1 MAQKEINVNI
11 KLQSKTDVQ
20 KQLDNIIKS
29 LNNNNSIKL
38 NVDLKDIKK
47 DFVSFQSMLNDISK
61 NIQNVFKQNN
71 FNGTANGIKNATKS
85 AAQLVNVIGK
95 SLNIG
100 DGTKAFSELQKR
112 ANEIRKTVDSMAK
125 INFNT
130 TKNGNIKDATISYT
144 NNMGK
149 AVTETMKW
157 KQVLDTTSG
166 VVKRVFTT
174 TNVKVS
180 ENIQSINNLS
190 QKINSLK
197 QNLGNKLNILSSN
210 NLIDNNVISSLQ
222 NRLNSLNTKTPK
234 SEIESLKLAINNLSS
249 SESSI
254 VRIQNKITQ
263 METNLSNL
271 KKVYANTFSNS
282 NNTSSIQTYEKELN
296 NLKNILNNLKSGQ
309 SINKNSISGSLN
321 QATNASRN
329 LSNSLKQNNT
339 LLNQGNIN
347 AKSLGNSLKQGLL
360 NAGLYMTTYQAVRKI
375 IDLFKDASNYL
386 QEVDKYKTNI
396 QMITNSNANQVE
408 NMINSYKNL
417 TEELHATNT
426 EMLSGIEEYSR
437 AGYSEEMTRGMLANS
452 VRGSKLANQ
461 SVEETSNQLIAI
473 RNAYD
478 MTTEQVEEV
487 TDALATMDATAS
499 TTFSEIAKAMQ
510 NTSYSAQMMGTDF
523 KDLISYITVASE
535 ATRKEPSE
543 IGNSLKSIYSRYA
556 NIKLGNLDDEGKS
569 INDTEKALSRI
580 GIKIRDTKDQFRD
593 FDDVLKEFMQKV
605 KEGSISQI
613 DMLAGVQALGGT
625 RQKETLLAIINNM
638 DRLNELQQAINE
650 SSGSTKKKFNEMY
663 SKSDEAKINDLKRAL
678 QDFYSNILDN
688 DTLKNGIDLLT
699 KFINTFGDLPT
710 IVTITTAAIVLFK
723 KKAISGMLLNLNNFI
738 TSTVSLISKQGLLTT
753 SINGTKSAFMN
764 FNLVLSSNPLGVL
777 AVAMIG
783 LTTIFSTL
791 KSKIKETE
799 EEVSNFNNEYI
810 ETLSNNETQ
819 KPKQAQE
826 LFNNYKQLSNELKT
840 LKSGTDEYKSKEEE
854 LKSIQEQLIEI
865 YPEINNLLNDNKNTK
880 KKSIEKTQELINKE
894 NELQRIKA
902 KEVLEK
908 NDIDSYSDFEK
919 LIKEYKAYSDEVEK
933 LTELSDKGKKTATIN
948 TANSGKSKVD
958 IDTRLTSSS
967 EYVQKLQE
975 QIEAIGGAYIA
986 LEKEGTIYEGIAD
999 KTRNTLNRLGISFD
1013 NTTNSTINYTDEIE
1027 NAGNETEETK
1037 NKLEDL
1043 IDTFSNAN
1051 DTIGLIQ
1058 DTLKEYNENGVL
1070 SGETI
1075 SKILSSG
1082 DNQLIA
1088 WLGQSNNFQERGN
1101 ELLSQYINLRQE
1113 AYENT
1118 IKQANEEI
1126 NAAQEV
1132 TNENANAYNVDTN
1145 NKIKS
1150 EEAKQ
1155 KATNQS
1161 SENQKKAT
1169 VNVTNKNASV
1179 IKTDTENL
1187 MNALNSKLSMTESFI
1202 NGSGHAYAQLADK
1215 QGQLYKDDY
1224 DNYEQMT
1231 EKKWELMKDYLAKDY
1246 KNQYEQYVLAQ
1257 KIKDP
1262 NWQPGYNTG
1271 ADIQAEWT
1279 PIYNDLNKSNNLNIA
1294 PITYDPIKIGDVKN
1308 DSSSSSSKNDYSV
1321 DNLEDLYDRYL
1332 KINTA
1337 INILTGNLDIL
1348 KEKQDNLVGSK
1359 YLKSL
1364 QEEINYYKDEQALI
1378 KQKIAE
1384 ESKERWDLRVKL
1396 DSAGFKFDDNDI
1408 NSQIL
1413 NYESQLKALTNAANA
1428 MADGDEKSA
1437 EAKKKAQERVK
1448 DLNEAIKDYN
1458 TLIGQTIPA
1467 TQKEWESLNNSIKS
1481 VYETMSNLVA
1491 DGESKMY
1498 DIYKY
1503 YADKRTNEIEEQE
1516 NLVNSLYSKETE
1528 QEDLASKQS
1537 ELAKIKE
1544 QMNLYELDNSTNG
1557 QAKLK
1562 ELQEQYDELLKEM
1575 NTTIKDNQY
1584 EGVKQKMED
1593 EKQAIEDSLKPE
1605 NINKLIN
1612 DGLVN
1617 GFIKIGNQTIQLND
1631 AINDMTSNTTIGFQN
1646 MIKEANEYNNALK
1659 NAQATLKDIG
1669 ISSINSNLGYDTS
1682 AMTKATT
1689 NNNYTNTYNI
1699 NVEASGLDEQTVSKM
1714 ILDEIKEYDKTWK

>member
-1 MAQKEINVNI
+1 MQIKSVAEDAGVNDEDMSKAQKALDRLDIDIEKSTGDLKPLNEI
-11 KLQSKTDVQ
+11 LQEVASKWGQMTDVE
-20 KQLDNIIKS
+20 KQYTSEMLAGNRQRSIFVALMEGMTEQQELYNSALESNGALEQANEVKAKSIEGLMNTFKDETNVMWSKIIS
-29 LNNNNSIKL
+29 SDMIKEVISGMTTL
-38 NVDLKDIKK
+38 VGT
-47 DFVSFQSMLNDISK
+47 VSTAIDSFGGLTT
-61 NIQNVFKQNN
+61 VVGLL
-71 FNGTANGIKNATKS
+71 GTAIA
-85 AAQLVNVIGK
+85 LVK
-95 SLNIG
+95 
-100 DGTKAFSELQKR
+100 
-112 ANEIRKTVDSMAK
+112 
-125 INFNT
+125 
-130 TKNGNIKDATISYT
+130 
-144 NNMGK
+144 GK
-149 AVTETMKW
+149 AITEFITTLYGCVQGESILTVTT
-157 KQVLDTTSG
+157 VG
-166 VVKRVFTT
+166 
-174 TNVKVS
+174 
-180 ENIQSINNLS
+180 
-190 QKINSLK
+190 LK
-197 QNLGNKLNILSSN
+197 TAFDK
-210 NLIDNNVISSLQ
+210 
-222 NRLNSLNTKTPK
+222 
-234 SEIESLKLAINNLSS
+234 LKLAFISNPIGVVMTALTALAGAMSY
-249 SESSI
+249 
-254 VRIQNKITQ
+254 VRQKTEQAEEELYNFNQSFNEDYGSKIG
-263 METNLSNL
+263 
-271 KKVYANTFSNS
+271 
-282 NNTSSIQTYEKELN
+282 NTSN
-296 NLKNILNNLKSGQ
+296 
-309 SINKNSISGSLN
+309 
-321 QATNASRN
+321 
-329 LSNSLKQNNT
+329 
-339 LLNQGNIN
+339 
-347 AKSLGNSLKQGLL
+347 
-360 NAGLYMTTYQAVRKI
+360 
-375 IDLFKDASNYL
+375 
-386 QEVDKYKTNI
+386 
-396 QMITNSNANQVE
+396 
-408 NMINSYKNL
+408 
-417 TEELHATNT
+417 
-426 EMLSGIEEYSR
+426 
-437 AGYSEEMTRGMLANS
+437 
-452 VRGSKLANQ
+452 
-461 SVEETSNQLIAI
+461 
-473 RNAYD
+473 
-478 MTTEQVEEV
+478 
-487 TDALATMDATAS
+487 
-499 TTFSEIAKAMQ
+499 
-510 NTSYSAQMMGTDF
+510 
-523 KDLISYITVASE
+523 
-535 ATRKEPSE
+535 
-543 IGNSLKSIYSRYA
+543 
-556 NIKLGNLDDEGKS
+556 
-569 INDTEKALSRI
+569 
-580 GIKIRDTKDQFRD
+580 
-593 FDDVLKEFMQKV
+593 
-605 KEGSISQI
+605 
-613 DMLAGVQALGGT
+613 
-625 RQKETLLAIINNM
+625 
-638 DRLNELQQAINE
+638 
-650 SSGSTKKKFNEMY
+650 
-663 SKSDEAKINDLKRAL
+663 
-678 QDFYSNILDN
+678 
-688 DTLKNGIDLLT
+688 
-699 KFINTFGDLPT
+699 
-710 IVTITTAAIVLFK
+710 
-723 KKAISGMLLNLNNFI
+723 
-738 TSTVSLISKQGLLTT
+738 
-753 SINGTKSAFMN
+753 
-764 FNLVLSSNPLGVL
+764 
-777 AVAMIG
+777 
-783 LTTIFSTL
+783 
-791 KSKIKETE
+791 
-799 EEVSNFNNEYI
+799 
-810 ETLSNNETQ
+810 
-819 KPKQAQE
+819 AQE

-880 KKSIEKTQELINKE
+880 EKSIEKTQELINKE

-958 IDTRLTSSS
+958 VDTRLTSSS

-999 KTRNTLNRLGISFD
+999 KTRNTLNKLGISFD

-1027 NAGNETEETK
+1027 NAGNETEEAK

-1294 PITYDPIKIGDVKN
+1294 PITYDPVKIGEVKN
-1308 DSSSSSSKNDYSV
+1308 DSSSSSSKYDV
-1321 DNLEDLYDRYL
+1321 DDLEDLYDRYL

-1481 VYETMSNLVA
+1481 VYETMSDLVT

>member
-1 MAQKEINVNI
+1 MAQKNVIIGI
-11 KLQSKTDVQ
+11 KIQGKSAAK
-20 KQLDNIIKS
+20 KQLDNIIKE
-29 LNNNNSIKL
+29 LNNN
-38 NVDLKDIKK
+38 
-47 DFVSFQSMLNDISK
+47 
-61 NIQNVFKQNN
+61 
-71 FNGTANGIKNATKS
+71 
-85 AAQLVNVIGK
+85 
-95 SLNIG
+95 
-100 DGTKAFSELQKR
+100 
-112 ANEIRKTVDSMAK
+112 
-125 INFNT
+125 
-130 TKNGNIKDATISYT
+130 
-144 NNMGK
+144 
-149 AVTETMKW
+149 
-157 KQVLDTTSG
+157 
-166 VVKRVFTT
+166 
-174 TNVKVS
+174 KV
-180 ENIQSINNLS
+180 
-190 QKINSLK
+190 
-197 QNLGNKLNILSSN
+197 KLNIDNKSFNGSLSQFNKTLSSMN
-210 NLIDNNVISSLQ
+210 KN
-222 NRLNSLNTKTPK
+222 LNTT
-234 SEIESLKLAINNLSS
+234 L
-249 SESSI
+249 
-254 VRIQNKITQ
+254 
-263 METNLSNL
+263 
-271 KKVYANTFSNS
+271 
-282 NNTSSIQTYEKELN
+282 
-296 NLKNILNNLKSGQ
+296 G
-309 SINKNSISGSLN
+309 
-321 QATNASRN
+321 
-329 LSNSLKQNNT
+329 QNNT
-339 LLNQGNIN
+339 LLNQGIN
-347 AKSLGNSLKQGLL
+347 KSDTLGNSLKQGLF
-360 NAGLYMTTYQAVRKI
+360 NSGLYLSTYQMLRKI
-375 IDLFKDASNYL
+375 VNLFENAIDYTK
-386 QEVDKYKTNI
+386 EIDKYKTNI

-408 NMINSYKNL
+408 NMINSYKSL
-417 TEELHATNT
+417 TEKLHATNM

-437 AGYSEEMTRGMLANS
+437 AGYSEELTKGMLENS
-452 VRGSKLANQ
+452 IIGSKLSNQ
-461 SVEETSNQLIAI
+461 DVEETSKQLIAI
-473 RNAYD
+473 RNAYN
-478 MTTEQVEEV
+478 MTTEEVGKV
-487 TDALATMDATAS
+487 TDALSTMDSKAS
-499 TTFSEIAKAMQ
+499 TTFAEISEGMK
-510 NTSYSAQMMGTDF
+510 NTSYNAQLMGTSY

-535 ATRKEPSE
+535 ATRSQASK
-543 IGNSLKSIYSRYA
+543 IGNSLNSIYSRYS
-556 NIKLGNLDDEGKS
+556 NIKLGNLDDDGKS
-569 INDTEKALSRI
+569 INDTETALGRI
-580 GIKIRDTKDQFRD
+580 GIKIRDAKDQFRD
-593 FDDVLKEFMQKV
+593 FDDVLKEFMTKI
-605 KEGSISQI
+605 KNNELSQVDI
-613 DMLAGVQALGGT
+613 LAGVQALAGT
-625 RQKETLLAIINNM
+625 RNKQTLLAIINNM
-638 DRLNELQQAINE
+638 DRLNELQQEIGE
-650 SSGSTKKKFNEMY
+650 STGIAKQKFDEFYNN
-663 SKSDEAKINDLKRAL
+663 SLEAKTNDLKRAT
-678 QDFYSNILDN
+678 QDFYSDLVNSD
-688 DTLKNGIDLLT
+688 DLKKGIELLT
-699 KFINTFGDLPT
+699 KLIDTFGDLPT
-710 IVTITTAAIVLFK
+710 IVTLATSTIILFK
-723 KKAISGMLLNLNNFI
+723 REAINNLFIGMDKCIQKMFG
-738 TSTVSLISKQGLLTT
+738 LISSTTTLNDIFNKLTW
-753 SINGTKSAFMN
+753 N
-764 FNLVLSSNPLGVL
+764 
-777 AVAMIG
+777 
-783 LTTIFSTL
+783 TL
-791 KSKIKETE
+791 KNPVAFLAITMTTMATYFASVRNEVEKTE
-799 EEVSNFNNEYI
+799 EELSNFNKEYS
-810 ETLSNNETQ
+810 ETFQNPQ
-819 KPKQAQE
+819 QAQE
-826 LFNNYKQLSNELKT
+826 LLDNYKSLSDELDS
-840 LKSGTDEYKSKEEE
+840 LGENTDEYKSKEKE
-854 LKSIQEQLIEI
+854 LKGIQEQLASI
-865 YPEINNLLNDNKNTK
+865 YPEINNLLNDNNNNKNTN
-880 KKSIEKTQELINKE
+880 IQKTQELIDKE
-894 NELQRIKA
+894 KELQRIKA

-919 LIKEYKAYSDEVEK
+919 LIKEYKAYSDEVAQ
-933 LTELSDKGKKTATIN
+933 LTILSDKGIKNGKIDSKIVGDN
-948 TANSGKSKVD
+948 TRVD
-958 IDTRLTSSS
+958 VDGRLKSSS

-1027 NAGNETEETK
+1027 NAGNETEEAK

-1070 SGETI
+1070 SGDTVA
-1075 SKILSSG
+1075 KILDSG

-1337 INILTGNLDIL
+1337 INRLTGNLDIL

-1467 TQKEWESLNNSIKS
+1467 TQKEWEALNNSIKS

-1612 DGLVN
+1612 DGLTN

-1646 MIKEANEYNNALK
+1646 IIKEVNEYNSVLDNTR
-1659 NAQATLKDIG
+1659 ATLKDIG

>member
-1 MAQKEINVNI
+1 MQIKSVAEDAGVNDEDMSKAQKA
-11 KLQSKTDVQ
+11 
-20 KQLDNIIKS
+20 LDRLDIDIEKS
-29 LNNNNSIKL
+29 TG
-38 NVDLKDIKK
+38 DLKP
-47 DFVSFQSMLNDISK
+47 L
-61 NIQNVFKQNN
+61 
-71 FNGTANGIKNATKS
+71 
-85 AAQLVNVIGK
+85 
-95 SLNIG
+95 
-100 DGTKAFSELQKR
+100 
-112 ANEIRKTVDSMAK
+112 NEI
-125 INFNT
+125 
-130 TKNGNIKDATISYT
+130 
-144 NNMGK
+144 
-149 AVTETMKW
+149 
-157 KQVLDTTSG
+157 
-166 VVKRVFTT
+166 
-174 TNVKVS
+174 
-180 ENIQSINNLS
+180 
-190 QKINSLK
+190 
-197 QNLGNKLNILSSN
+197 
-210 NLIDNNVISSLQ
+210 
-222 NRLNSLNTKTPK
+222 
-234 SEIESLKLAINNLSS
+234 
-249 SESSI
+249 
-254 VRIQNKITQ
+254 
-263 METNLSNL
+263 
-271 KKVYANTFSNS
+271 
-282 NNTSSIQTYEKELN
+282 
-296 NLKNILNNLKSGQ
+296 
-309 SINKNSISGSLN
+309 
-321 QATNASRN
+321 
-329 LSNSLKQNNT
+329 
-339 LLNQGNIN
+339 
-347 AKSLGNSLKQGLL
+347 
-360 NAGLYMTTYQAVRKI
+360 
-375 IDLFKDASNYL
+375 L
-386 QEVDKYKTNI
+386 QEVASKWGSMTD
-396 QMITNSNANQVE
+396 VE
-408 NMINSYKNL
+408 KQY
-417 TEELHATNT
+417 T
-426 EMLSGIEEYSR
+426 
-437 AGYSEEMTRGMLANS
+437 SE
-452 VRGSKLANQ
+452 
-461 SVEETSNQLIAI
+461 
-473 RNAYD
+473 
-478 MTTEQVEEV
+478 
-487 TDALATMDATAS
+487 
-499 TTFSEIAKAMQ
+499 
-510 NTSYSAQMMGTDF
+510 
-523 KDLISYITVASE
+523 
-535 ATRKEPSE
+535 
-543 IGNSLKSIYSRYA
+543 
-556 NIKLGNLDDEGKS
+556 
-569 INDTEKALSRI
+569 
-580 GIKIRDTKDQFRD
+580 
-593 FDDVLKEFMQKV
+593 
-605 KEGSISQI
+605 
-613 DMLAGVQALGGT
+613 MLAGNRQRSIFVALMAGMTEQQELYNSALESEGALEKANDVKAKSIEGLMNT
-625 RQKETLLAIINNM
+625 FKDETNVMWSKIIN
-638 DRLNELQQAINE
+638 
-650 SSGSTKKKFNEMY
+650 
-663 SKSDEAKINDLKRAL
+663 SDMIKD
-678 QDFYSNILDN
+678 
-688 DTLKNGIDLLT
+688 
-699 KFINTFGDLPT
+699 
-710 IVTITTAAIVLFK
+710 V
-723 KKAISGMLLNLNNFI
+723 ISGMTTLVG
-738 TSTVSLISKQGLLTT
+738 TVSTAIDSFGSLTTVIGLL
-753 SINGTKSAFMN
+753 GTAIALVKGKTITEFIASLYGCVQGESVLTVATVGLKTAFDKLKSAFISNPIGVVMTALTALAGAMSYVKQKTEQAEEELYN
-764 FNLVLSSNPLGVL
+764 FNQSFNEDYG
-777 AVAMIG
+777 
-783 LTTIFSTL
+783 
-791 KSKIKETE
+791 SKIGNT
-799 EEVSNFNNEYI
+799 SN
-810 ETLSNNETQ
+810 
-819 KPKQAQE
+819 AQD
-826 LFNNYKQLSNELKT
+826 LLDNYKQLSSELKT
-840 LKSGTDEYKSKEEE
+840 LESGTDEYKSKEES
-854 LKSIQEQLIEI
+854 LRDIQEQLIEI

-880 KKSIEKTQELINKE
+880 EKSIEKTQELINKE

-908 NDIDSYSDFEK
+908 NDINSYSDFEK
-919 LIKEYKAYSDEVEK
+919 LIKEYKTYSDEVEK

-958 IDTRLTSSS
+958 VDTRLTSSS

-1013 NTTNSTINYTDEIE
+1013 NTTDSTINYTDEIE
-1027 NAGNETEETK
+1027 NAGNETEEAK

-1126 NAAQEV
+1126 NATQEV
-1132 TNENANAYNVDTN
+1132 VNENTNAYNIDKN
-1145 NKIKS
+1145 NKIRS

-1155 KATNQS
+1155 NASNKSA
-1161 SENQKKAT
+1161 ENQKKAT
-1169 VNVTNKNASV
+1169 INVTNKNAST

-1187 MNALNSKLSMTESFI
+1187 MNALNSKLSMTKSFI

-1215 QGQLYKDDY
+1215 QGQLYKNDY
-1224 DNYEQMT
+1224 NNFEQVT
-1231 EKKWELMKDYLAKDY
+1231 EKKWELMKQLVAHSY
-1246 KNQYEQYVLAQ
+1246 KSQYEQYEMTQ
-1257 KIKDP
+1257 KINDP
-1262 NWQPGYNTG
+1262 KYYTPT
-1271 ADIQAEWT
+1271 DIQKQWEKNYNNMLGGSLEKPNYD
-1279 PIYNDLNKSNNLNIA
+1279 PIE
-1294 PITYDPIKIGDVKN
+1294 ITYDPIKIGDVKN
-1308 DSSSSSSKNDYSV
+1308 DSSSSSSKYDV

-1348 KEKQDNLVGSK
+1348 KEKQDNLVGNK

-1396 DSAGFKFDDNDI
+1396 DSAGFTFDANDI
-1408 NSQIL
+1408 NSPIL

-1467 TQKEWESLNNSIKS
+1467 TQKEWEALNNSIKS
-1481 VYETMSNLVA
+1481 VYETMSDLVT

-1516 NLVNSLYSKETE
+1516 KLVNRLYSKETE
-1528 QEDLASKQS
+1528 QEGLASKQS

-1544 QMNLYELDNSTNG
+1544 RMNLYELDNSANG

-1617 GFIKIGNQTIQLND
+1617 GFIKIGNETIKLND
-1631 AINDMTSNTTIGFQN
+1631 AVNDMTSNTTIGFQN
-1646 MIKEANEYNNALK
+1646 MIKEANEYNDALK

>member
-85 AAQLVNVIGK
+85 AAQLVNVMGK

-149 AVTETMKW
+149 VVTETMKW

-282 NNTSSIQTYEKELN
+282 NNTSSIQAYEKELN

-329 LSNSLKQNNT
+329 LSNSLKQNNA

-499 TTFSEIAKAMQ
+499 TTFSEVAKAMQ

-569 INDTEKALSRI
+569 INDTEKALGRI

-753 SINGTKSAFMN
+753 AINGTKSAFMN

-777 AVAMIG
+777 AIAMIG

-880 KKSIEKTQELINKE
+880 EKSIEKTQELINKE

-986 LEKEGTIYEGIAD
+986 LEKEDTIYEGIAD

-1027 NAGNETEETK
+1027 NAGNETEEVK

-1070 SGETI
+1070 SGDTVA
-1075 SKILSSG
+1075 KILDSG
-1082 DNQLIA
+1082 NTELISA
-1088 WLGQSNNFQERGN
+1088 LGDKANFEERLNNILAEQK
-1101 ELLSQYINLRQE
+1101 NLRQQSYEE
-1113 AYENT
+1113 A

-1126 NAAQEV
+1126 NATQEV
-1132 TNENANAYNVDTN
+1132 VNENTNAYNIDKN
-1145 NKIKS
+1145 NKIRS

-1155 KATNQS
+1155 NASNKSA
-1161 SENQKKAT
+1161 ENQKKAT
-1169 VNVTNKNASV
+1169 INVTNKNATT
-1179 IKTDTENL
+1179 IRTDTENL

-1202 NGSGHAYAQLADK
+1202 NDSGHAYAQLADK
-1215 QGQLYKDDY
+1215 QGQLYKNDY
-1224 DNYEQMT
+1224 NNFEQVT
-1231 EKKWELMKDYLAKDY
+1231 EKKWELMKQLVAHSY
-1246 KNQYEQYVLAQ
+1246 KSQYEQYEMTQ
-1257 KIKDP
+1257 KINDP
-1262 NWQPGYNTG
+1262 NYYTPT
-1271 ADIQAEWT
+1271 DIQKQWEKNYNSLSSGSLEKPEYD
-1279 PIYNDLNKSNNLNIA
+1279 PIEV
-1294 PITYDPIKIGDVKN
+1294 TYDPVKIGDVKN
-1308 DSSSSSSKNDYSV
+1308 DSSSSSSKYDV
-1321 DNLEDLYDRYL
+1321 DDLEDLYDRYL

-1337 INILTGNLDIL
+1337 INKLTGNLDIL
-1348 KEKQDNLVGSK
+1348 KEKQNNLVGSK

-1384 ESKERWDLRVKL
+1384 QSKERWDLRVKL

-1413 NYESQLKALTNAANA
+1413 NYEIQLKALTNAANA

-1467 TQKEWESLNNSIKS
+1467 TQKEWEALNNSIKN
-1481 VYETMSNLVA
+1481 VYETMSDLVV

-1498 DIYKY
+1498 DIFKY
-1503 YADKRTNEIEEQE
+1503 YADKRTDKIDEQMD
-1516 NLVNSLYSKETE
+1516 LLDRLHSKETE
-1528 QEDLASKQS
+1528 QEDLANKQS
-1537 ELAKIKE
+1537 ELAKVKE
-1544 QMNLYELDNSTNG
+1544 QMNLYELDNSANG

-1593 EKQAIEDSLKPE
+1593 EKQSIEDSLKPE

-1612 DGLVN
+1612 DGLTN

-1631 AINDMTSNTTIGFQN
+1631 AINDMTSNTVIGFQN
-1646 MIKEANEYNNALK
+1646 MIKEANEYNDALK

>member
-1 MAQKEINVNI
+1 MAQKNVIIGI
-11 KLQSKTDVQ
+11 KIQGKSAAK
-20 KQLDNIIKS
+20 KQLDNIIKQ
-29 LNNNNSIKL
+29 LNNNKIKL
-38 NVDLKDIKK
+38 NLDNK
-47 DFVSFQSMLNDISK
+47 S
-61 NIQNVFKQNN
+61 
-71 FNGTANGIKNATKS
+71 FNGS
-85 AAQLVNVIGK
+85 
-95 SLNIG
+95 
-100 DGTKAFSELQKR
+100 
-112 ANEIRKTVDSMAK
+112 
-125 INFNT
+125 
-130 TKNGNIKDATISYT
+130 
-144 NNMGK
+144 
-149 AVTETMKW
+149 
-157 KQVLDTTSG
+157 
-166 VVKRVFTT
+166 
-174 TNVKVS
+174 
-180 ENIQSINNLS
+180 LS
-190 QKINSLK
+190 QF
-197 QNLGNKLNILSSN
+197 NKTLSSMN
-210 NLIDNNVISSLQ
+210 
-222 NRLNSLNTKTPK
+222 
-234 SEIESLKLAINNLSS
+234 
-249 SESSI
+249 
-254 VRIQNKITQ
+254 
-263 METNLSNL
+263 
-271 KKVYANTFSNS
+271 
-282 NNTSSIQTYEKELN
+282 
-296 NLKNILNNLKSGQ
+296 
-309 SINKNSISGSLN
+309 
-321 QATNASRN
+321 RN

-499 TTFSEIAKAMQ
+499 TTFSEVAKAMQ

-569 INDTEKALSRI
+569 INDTEKALGRI

-738 TSTVSLISKQGLLTT
+738 TSIVSLISKQGLLTT
-753 SINGTKSAFMN
+753 AINGTKSAFMN

-777 AVAMIG
+777 AIAMIG

-880 KKSIEKTQELINKE
+880 EKSIEKTQELINKE

-919 LIKEYKAYSDEVEK
+919 LIKEYKAYSNEVEK

-958 IDTRLTSSS
+958 VDTRLTSSS

-1013 NTTNSTINYTDEIE
+1013 NTADSTINYTDEIE
-1027 NAGNETEETK
+1027 NAGNETEEVK

-1070 SGETI
+1070 SGDTVA
-1075 SKILSSG
+1075 KILDSG
-1082 DNQLIA
+1082 NTELISA
-1088 WLGQSNNFQERGN
+1088 LGDKANFEERLNNILAEQK
-1101 ELLSQYINLRQE
+1101 NLRQQSYEE
-1113 AYENT
+1113 A

-1126 NAAQEV
+1126 NATQEV
-1132 TNENANAYNVDTN
+1132 VNENTNAYNIDKN
-1145 NKIKS
+1145 NKIRS

-1155 KATNQS
+1155 NASNKSA
-1161 SENQKKAT
+1161 ENQKKAT
-1169 VNVTNKNASV
+1169 INVTNKNASV

-1187 MNALNSKLSMTESFI
+1187 MNALNSKLSMTKSFI
-1202 NGSGHAYAQLADK
+1202 DGSGHAYAQLADK
-1215 QGQLYKDDY
+1215 QGQLYKNDY
-1224 DNYEQMT
+1224 NNFEQVT
-1231 EKKWELMKDYLAKDY
+1231 EKKWELMKQLVAHSY
-1246 KNQYEQYVLAQ
+1246 KSQYEQYAMTQ
-1257 KIKDP
+1257 QINDP
-1262 NWQPGYNTG
+1262 KYYTP
-1271 ADIQAEWT
+1271 ADIQKQWEKNYNSLSSGSLEKPEYD
-1279 PIYNDLNKSNNLNIA
+1279 PIEV
-1294 PITYDPIKIGDVKN
+1294 TYDPVKIGDVKN
-1308 DSSSSSSKNDYSV
+1308 DSSLSSSKYDV
-1321 DNLEDLYDRYL
+1321 DDLEDLYDRYL

-1337 INILTGNLDIL
+1337 INKLTGNLDIL

-1384 ESKERWDLRVKL
+1384 QSKERWDLRVKL
-1396 DSAGFKFDDNDI
+1396 DSVGFKFDDNDI

-1467 TQKEWESLNNSIKS
+1467 TQKEWEALNNSIKS
-1481 VYETMSNLVA
+1481 VYETMSDLVA

-1498 DIYKY
+1498 DVFKY
-1503 YADKRTNEIEEQE
+1503 YADKRTDKLDEQMD
-1516 NLVNSLYSKETE
+1516 LLDRLHSKETE
-1528 QEDLASKQS
+1528 QEGLASKQS
-1537 ELAKIKE
+1537 ELTKVKE
-1544 QMNLYELDNSTNG
+1544 QMNLYELDNSANG

-1617 GFIKIGNQTIQLND
+1617 GFIKIGNETIKLND
-1631 AINDMTSNTTIGFQN
+1631 AVNDMTSNTTIGFQN
-1646 MIKEANEYNNALK
+1646 IIKEANEYNSVLDNTR
-1659 NAQATLKDIG
+1659 ATLKDIG

>member
-1 MAQKEINVNI
+1 MAQKNVIIGI
-11 KLQSKTDVQ
+11 KIQGKSAAK
-20 KQLDNIIKS
+20 KQLDDIIKQ
-29 LNNNNSIKL
+29 LNNNKIKL
-38 NVDLKDIKK
+38 NLDNK
-47 DFVSFQSMLNDISK
+47 S
-61 NIQNVFKQNN
+61 
-71 FNGTANGIKNATKS
+71 FNGS
-85 AAQLVNVIGK
+85 
-95 SLNIG
+95 
-100 DGTKAFSELQKR
+100 
-112 ANEIRKTVDSMAK
+112 
-125 INFNT
+125 
-130 TKNGNIKDATISYT
+130 
-144 NNMGK
+144 
-149 AVTETMKW
+149 
-157 KQVLDTTSG
+157 
-166 VVKRVFTT
+166 
-174 TNVKVS
+174 
-180 ENIQSINNLS
+180 LS
-190 QKINSLK
+190 QF
-197 QNLGNKLNILSSN
+197 NKTLSSMN
-210 NLIDNNVISSLQ
+210 KNL
-222 NRLNSLNTKTPK
+222 
-234 SEIESLKLAINNLSS
+234 
-249 SESSI
+249 
-254 VRIQNKITQ
+254 
-263 METNLSNL
+263 
-271 KKVYANTFSNS
+271 
-282 NNTSSIQTYEKELN
+282 NNT
-296 NLKNILNNLKSGQ
+296 
-309 SINKNSISGSLN
+309 
-321 QATNASRN
+321 
-329 LSNSLKQNNT
+329 LKQNNT
-339 LLNQGNIN
+339 LLNQGIN
-347 AKSLGNSLKQGLL
+347 KSNTLGNSLKNGLF
-360 NAGLYMTTYQAVRKI
+360 NSGLYLSTYQMLRKI
-375 IDLFKDASNYL
+375 VNLFENAIDYTK
-386 QEVDKYKTNI
+386 EIDKYKTNI

-408 NMINSYKNL
+408 NMINSYKSL
-417 TEELHATNT
+417 TEKLHATNT

-437 AGYSEEMTRGMLANS
+437 AGYSEELTRGMLENS
-452 VRGSKLANQ
+452 IIGSKLSNQ
-461 SVEETSNQLIAI
+461 DVEETSKQLIAI
-473 RNAYD
+473 RNAYN
-478 MTTEQVEEV
+478 MTTEEVGKV
-487 TDALATMDATAS
+487 TDALSTMDSKAS
-499 TTFSEIAKAMQ
+499 TTFAEISEGMK
-510 NTSYSAQMMGTDF
+510 NTSYNAQLMGTSY

-535 ATRKEPSE
+535 ATRSQASK
-543 IGNSLKSIYSRYA
+543 IGNSLNSIYSRYS
-556 NIKLGNLDDEGKS
+556 NIKLGNLDDDGKS
-569 INDTEKALSRI
+569 INDTETALGRI
-580 GIKIRDTKDQFRD
+580 GIKIRDAKDQFRD
-593 FDDVLKEFMQKV
+593 FDDVLKEFMTKI
-605 KEGSISQI
+605 KNNELSQVDI
-613 DMLAGVQALGGT
+613 LAGVQALAGT
-625 RQKETLLAIINNM
+625 RNKQTLLAIINNM
-638 DRLNELQQAINE
+638 DRLNELQQEIGE
-650 SSGSTKKKFNEMY
+650 STGIAKQKFDEFYNN
-663 SKSDEAKINDLKRAL
+663 SLEAKTNDLKRAT
-678 QDFYSNILDN
+678 QDFYSDLVNSD
-688 DTLKNGIDLLT
+688 DLKKGIELLT
-699 KFINTFGDLPT
+699 KLIDTFGDLPT
-710 IVTITTAAIVLFK
+710 IVTLATSTIILFK
-723 KKAISGMLLNLNNFI
+723 REAINNLFIGMDKCIQKMFG
-738 TSTVSLISKQGLLTT
+738 LISSTTTLNDIFNKLTW
-753 SINGTKSAFMN
+753 N
-764 FNLVLSSNPLGVL
+764 
-777 AVAMIG
+777 
-783 LTTIFSTL
+783 TL
-791 KSKIKETE
+791 KNPVAFLAITMTTMATYFASVRNEVEKTE
-799 EEVSNFNNEYI
+799 EELSNFNKEYS
-810 ETLSNNETQ
+810 ETFQNPQ
-819 KPKQAQE
+819 QAQE
-826 LFNNYKQLSNELKT
+826 LLDNYKSLSDELDS
-840 LKSGTDEYKSKEEE
+840 LGENTDEYKSKEKE
-854 LKSIQEQLIEI
+854 LKGIQEQLASI
-865 YPEINNLLNDNKNTK
+865 YPEINNLLNDNNNNKNTN
-880 KKSIEKTQELINKE
+880 IQKTQELIDKE
-894 NELQRIKA
+894 KELQRIKA

-919 LIKEYKAYSDEVEK
+919 LIKEYKAYSDEVAQ
-933 LTELSDKGKKTATIN
+933 LTILSDKGIKNGKIDSKIVGDN
-948 TANSGKSKVD
+948 TRVD
-958 IDTRLTSSS
+958 VDGRLKSSS

-1027 NAGNETEETK
+1027 NAGNETEEAK

-1070 SGETI
+1070 SGDTVA
-1075 SKILSSG
+1075 KILDSG

-1337 INILTGNLDIL
+1337 INRLTGNLDIL

-1428 MADGDEKSA
+1428 MADGDEKSV

-1467 TQKEWESLNNSIKS
+1467 TQKEWEALNNSIKS
-1481 VYETMSNLVA
+1481 VYETMSDLVA

-1498 DIYKY
+1498 DIFKY
-1503 YADKRTNEIEEQE
+1503 YADKRTDKLDEQMD
-1516 NLVNSLYSKETE
+1516 LLDRLHSKETE
-1528 QEDLASKQS
+1528 QEGLASKQS
-1537 ELAKIKE
+1537 ELTKVKE
-1544 QMNLYELDNSTNG
+1544 QMNLYELDNSANG

-1646 MIKEANEYNNALK
+1646 IIKEVNEYNNVLD
-1659 NAQATLKDIG
+1659 NTRATLKDIG